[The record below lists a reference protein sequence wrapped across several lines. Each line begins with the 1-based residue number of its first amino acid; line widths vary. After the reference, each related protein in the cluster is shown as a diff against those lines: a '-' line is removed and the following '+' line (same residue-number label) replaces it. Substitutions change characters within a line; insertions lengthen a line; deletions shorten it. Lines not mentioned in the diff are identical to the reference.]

1 VGWEGGA
8 GSSVKGLLWGRDGF
22 LVVVVGSSGL
32 GAELGLVVGLA
43 APGPVGAGLLFK
55 AFEGVAAALA
65 AFVPHE
71 GLHRDEGGV
80 GFALFFGSVVPR
92 DVVVEGDGLGAS
104 GVDPAWAGEFR
115 LGWWIALG
123 RVVWHWGIGS
133 PGVSSS
139 IWIGESD
146 GLIDPERVVGVNVP
160 FK

>member
-1 VGWEGGA
+1 M
-8 GSSVKGLLWGRDGF
+8 
-22 LVVVVGSSGL
+22 LVVVIGSSGS

-43 APGPVGAGLLFK
+43 ALGAAGEGSSSEAFK
-55 AFEGVAAALA
+55 GVAAPVAG
-65 AFVPHE
+65 FVPHQ
-71 GLHRDEGGV
+71 GLYRDEGGV
-80 GFALFFGSVVPR
+80 GFALFVGSLVPR

-133 PGVSSS
+133 PGVSSP

-146 GLIDPERVVGVNVP
+146 GMIDPERVVGANVP
-160 FK
+160 FR

>member
-1 VGWEGGA
+1 MAV
-8 GSSVKGLLWGRDGF
+8 
-22 LVVVVGSSGL
+22 L
-32 GAELGLVVGLA
+32 GA
-43 APGPVGAGLLFK
+43 VGAGLLFK

-65 AFVPHE
+65 AFVPYE
-71 GLHRDEGGV
+71 GLHRDEGGA
-80 GFALFFGSVVPR
+80 GFALFFGSAVPR

-115 LGWWIALG
+115 LGRWIALG

-133 PGVSSS
+133 PGVSSP

-160 FK
+160 FN